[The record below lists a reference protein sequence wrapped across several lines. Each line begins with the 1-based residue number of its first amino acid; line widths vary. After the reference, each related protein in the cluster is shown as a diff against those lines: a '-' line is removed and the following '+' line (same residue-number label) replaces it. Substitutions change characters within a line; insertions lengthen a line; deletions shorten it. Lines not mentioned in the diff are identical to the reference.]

1 MCSNHKRSPRRV
13 KPSEPPVRTSSPIT
27 RCKKL
32 SQEPLQPHRSR
43 NQTRSEPQQQRD
55 HKRPT
60 ESSRKSERPATKKG
74 ERRRGEKRQQ
84 GQQRETRDGTRQIGT
99 RQSKTS
105 AETRKQYLV
114 IISKPARSAC
124 RFVQVLLRFPLRPR
138 LHVQGESM
146 CKSRKTRETASKHNT
161 KEQKTSGERICRKA
175 RFFGPASSVLPVPA

>member
-32 SQEPLQPHRSR
+32 NQETLQPHRSR

-60 ESSRKSERPATKKG
+60 ESSRKSERPATKTG

-105 AETRKQYLV
+105 AEARKQYLV
-114 IISKPARSAC
+114 ITFRSSFAS
-124 RFVQVLLRFPLRPR
+124 RFVQDSTYQERACAKVGKLEKQR
-138 LHVQGESM
+138 QY
-146 CKSRKTRETASKHNT
+146 NT
-161 KEQKTSGERICRKA
+161 KVQMTSGERI
-175 RFFGPASSVLPVPA
+175 